1 MNTVRRLGLQAWL
14 GAAFVVLGAV
24 ASMIALGVVLPNLE
38 GPIRK
43 DEGTKVE
50 DNARVMLGAL
60 ANQPRSRL
68 ALVEAASSITDQR
81 DADVR
86 VSMMTDEGLKEII
99 SRRSHGYLG
108 PTESS
113 VGIRAGSLHV
123 AETTAEVRRIG
134 VGCRD
139 RGGQVELRP

>member
-50 DNARVMLGAL
+50 DSARVMLGAL

-68 ALVEAASSITDQR
+68 ALVESAGSIVDQR
-81 DADVR
+81 GADVR
-86 VSMMTDEGLKEII
+86 IAMMTEEGLKEII
-99 SRRSHGYLG
+99 SRRSRPSRASGSGQARCTSPRRLRR
-108 PTESS
+108 S
-113 VGIRAGSLHV
+113 AGSAV
-123 AETTAEVRRIG
+123 PTSSG
-134 VGCRD
+134 
-139 RGGQVELRP
+139 PPSN